1 MSIKTVKPK
10 AFTMNILNGIALGVV
25 VSLIPGALLSELSK
39 ALGWSFGLVAT
50 GIAQSL
56 MPIVV
61 GVAVAL
67 NFKFTPIQIGS
78 LGMACVIGSGVARV
92 NPDGGFIFQGS
103 GDVINT
109 GLTAVIAALIIILLG
124 EKLQAFTILVIPA
137 IVTVVGGGLGLLIL
151 PYVKYITTMLGQFIA
166 TLTELQ
172 PIPMAIAIAL
182 MFSMMIVS
190 PIATVGIAMA
200 ISLSGVAS
208 GAANLGVCAA
218 GFGLCIAGW
227 QVNSI
232 PTSLAHFIGSPK
244 MQMANVLKK
253 PKIMLPILCNAAITG
268 SLAVF
273 LDLKGTPFS
282 AGFGF
287 SGLIGPINALA
298 LATDGWSVGNIVK
311 VVIAFVIVPVAL
323 GFVFKYLFNQK
334 LGISS
339 SEDYKLD
346 FN

>member
-1 MSIKTVKPK
+1 MSIKSVKPK
-10 AFTMNILNGIALGVV
+10 DFTMNILNGVALGVV

-39 ALGWSFGLVAT
+39 ALDWSFGLTAT

-61 GVAVAL
+61 GVAVAI

-78 LGMACVIGSGVARV
+78 LGMACVVGSGVARV

-109 GLTAVIAALIIILLG
+109 GLTAAIAVLIILVLG
-124 EKLQAFTILVIPA
+124 EKLQAFTILVIPT
-137 IVTVVGGGLGLLIL
+137 IVTVVGGGLGVLLL
-151 PYVKYITTMLGQFIA
+151 PYVKALTSMLGQFVA
-166 TLTELQ
+166 TLTDLQ
-172 PIPMAIAIAL
+172 PVPMTIAIAL

-190 PIATVGIAMA
+190 PIATVGIATA
-200 ISLSGVAS
+200 ISLSGIAS
-208 GAANLGVCAA
+208 GAANLGICAA

-227 QVNSI
+227 KSNAV

-244 MQMANVLKK
+244 MQMANVVKK

-268 SLAVF
+268 SLAAF
-273 LDLKGTPFS
+273 LDLQGTPFS

-298 LATDGWSVGNIVK
+298 LADGGWSVGNILK
-311 VVIAFVIVPVAL
+311 VVIAYLIVPIVL
-323 GFVFKYLFNQK
+323 GFTFNYLFNKK
-334 LGISS
+334 LGMTQSD
-339 SEDYKLD
+339 DYKLN

>member
-1 MSIKTVKPK
+1 MSIKSVKPK
-10 AFTMNILNGIALGVV
+10 DFTMNILNGVALGVV

-39 ALGWSFGLVAT
+39 ALGWSFGLTAT
-50 GIAQSL
+50 GIAQTL

-61 GVAVAL
+61 GVAVAI

-78 LGMACVIGSGVARV
+78 LGMASVVGSGVARV
-92 NPDGGFIFQGS
+92 NPDGGFIFQGT

-109 GLTAVIAALIIILLG
+109 GLTAAVAALIILILG
-124 EKLQAFTILVIPA
+124 ERLKAFTILVIPT
-137 IVTVVGGGLGLLIL
+137 IVVIVGGGIGVLML
-151 PYVKYITTMLGQFIA
+151 PGVKYITAMLGQFIA

-172 PIPMAIAIAL
+172 PVPMAIAIAV

-190 PIATVGIAMA
+190 PIATVGIATA
-200 ISLSGVAS
+200 VSLTGVAS
-208 GAANLGVCAA
+208 GAANLGICAA

-227 QVNSI
+227 KANEI

-253 PKIMLPILCNAAITG
+253 PKIMIPIICNAAITG
-268 SLAVF
+268 SLAAF
-273 LDLKGTPFS
+273 LDLQGTPFS

-298 LATDGWSVGNIVK
+298 LADGGWSIGNIIK
-311 VVIAFVIVPVAL
+311 VVLAFAVVPIAL
-323 GFVFKYLFNQK
+323 GFVFNSLFNKK
-334 LGISS
+334 LNVASID
-339 SEDYKLD
+339 DYKLD

>member
-1 MSIKTVKPK
+1 MSIKDIGAKN
-10 AFTMNILNGIALGVV
+10 FTMNVLNGVAMGVV

-39 ALGWSFGLVAT
+39 ALGWTFGLTST

-61 GVAVAL
+61 GVAIGI

-78 LGMACVIGSGVARV
+78 LGMASVVGSGVATV
-92 NPDGGFIFQGS
+92 VPEGGFLFQGT

-109 GLTAVIAALIIILLG
+109 GLTAAIAAFIIILLG
-124 EKLQAFTILVIPA
+124 QKLQAFTILVIPT
-137 IVTVVGGGLGLLIL
+137 IVTVVGGGLGLLLL
-151 PYVKYITTMLGQFIA
+151 PYVRMITKLLGDFIA
-166 TLTELQ
+166 TLTDLQ
-172 PIPMAIAIAL
+172 PVPMAIAIAV

-190 PIATVGIAMA
+190 PIATVGIATA
-200 ISLSGVAS
+200 VSLSGIAS
-208 GAANLGVCAA
+208 GAANIGICAA

-227 QVNSI
+227 KVNSV

-244 MQMANVLKK
+244 MQMANVLER
-253 PKIMLPILCNAAITG
+253 PKIMIPIICNAAISG
-268 SLAVF
+268 SLAAF
-273 LDLKGTPFS
+273 LDMQGTPFS

-298 LATDGWSVGNIVK
+298 LAPGGWSLGNIIMVL
-311 VVIAFVIVPVAL
+311 IAFAGVPITL
-323 GFVFKYLFNQK
+323 GFLFNYIFNK
-334 LGISS
+334 KAGIATP
-339 SEDYKLD
+339 EDYKLD

>member
-1 MSIKTVKPK
+1 MGLKGIKPK
-10 AFTMNILNGIALGVV
+10 DYTMNILNGVALGVV
-25 VSLIPGALLSELSK
+25 ISLIPGALLSELSK
-39 ALGWSFGLVAT
+39 ALDWSFGLTAT
-50 GIAQSL
+50 GIAQTM

-61 GVAVAL
+61 GVAVAI

-78 LGMACVIGSGVARV
+78 LGMACVVGSGVARV

-109 GLTAVIAALIIILLG
+109 GLTAAIAVLLILLLG
-124 EKLQAFTILVIPA
+124 EKLQAFTILVIPT
-137 IVTVVGGGLGLLIL
+137 IVTVIGGGLGLLLL
-151 PYVKYITTMLGQFIA
+151 PYVKSVTTLLGNFIA
-166 TLTELQ
+166 TLTDLQ
-172 PIPMAIAIAL
+172 PVPMAIAIAL

-190 PIATVGIAMA
+190 PIATVGIATA
-200 ISLSGVAS
+200 ISLSGIAS
-208 GAANLGVCAA
+208 GAANLGICAA

-227 QVNSI
+227 KVNAV

-253 PKIMLPILCNAAITG
+253 PKIMVPILCNAAITG
-268 SLAVF
+268 SLAAF
-273 LDLKGTPFS
+273 LDLQGTPFS

-298 LATDGWSVGNIVK
+298 LSPNGWSALNIVK
-311 VVIAFVIVPVAL
+311 VVFAFLITPLVL
-323 GFVFKYLFNQK
+323 GFIFNYVFNKK
-334 LGISS
+334 MGVAKAD
-339 SEDYKLD
+339 DYKLN